1 MLKHFTQI
9 EINKRFNLQK
19 QENESHKATLTVI
32 NNSIDS
38 LNSRNKLIKSHIEQ
52 VKARNEDLE
61 QRVLKVI
68 KINY

>member
-38 LNSRNKLIKSHIEQ
+38 LNSRNKLIKSKIEQ
-52 VKARNEDLE
+52 FKARNEDLE

-68 KINY
+68 RINY